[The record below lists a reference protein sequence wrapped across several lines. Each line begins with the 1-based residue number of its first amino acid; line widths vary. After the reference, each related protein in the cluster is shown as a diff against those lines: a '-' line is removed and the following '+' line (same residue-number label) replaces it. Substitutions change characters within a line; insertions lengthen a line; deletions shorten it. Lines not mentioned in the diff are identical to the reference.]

1 MEFEEKYF
9 ENEVREGFFVPSM
22 VKRAWA
28 AELEVLSRIDRIC
41 TKYGIQYFAEWGTL
55 LGAVRHN
62 GFIPWD
68 DDMDIAMKREDYER
82 FLEVAD
88 SELPEG
94 YCINNLRRRDDFR
107 LFLARVMNTSHI
119 DFGAEHLRNNH
130 EFPYIA
136 GVDIFVLDYVSADD
150 EKENK
155 RDTIADYMIA
165 LADCVTDR
173 SGSADDIIE
182 GLKKLRLADEG
193 MPEYDE
199 QLIRQWLG
207 QEAELKKAK
216 LSGSEAGAH
225 HSGNAEKADIDEED
239 GYSTLHARIAQW
251 NRRMYMRAEKLFASF
266 GKEESKELTQLYPFG
281 LRRKE
286 HRYPKQ
292 YYENAVR
299 IPFEN
304 TTIPVPCGYDAM
316 LKRRYGDYMRIVR
329 NGAAHDYPFFDSQQK
344 QLDKLSGVC
353 LPRYE
358 YTAIEKEYSMGGH
371 TGQNQGASLRSMA
384 EQVLPELHDY
394 HNPVQAQEL
403 AVDFGTLIEQN
414 YGDDHG
420 IVGLLESYCELL
432 YEYACCVD
440 DVNGMQSAGQ
450 TEDALEVVFEKIE
463 NAVQEHIIGK
473 KEVVFIAAMASQ
485 WKYIKSEYE
494 KAKNTDA
501 EVYVVP
507 VPYYHKR
514 FDGSLYD
521 MHCELDEFECILEPA
536 PDNVHLTDYRNYN
549 ISIHAPECVYIQQPY
564 DEWDAGISIHPDY
577 YTHNIVGSC
586 GKLVYVPAFEVDE
599 ISPEDECAWK
609 NMEFYVTRPGVVRAN
624 QVIVPSENMRR
635 MYIEKLMEWAGEDT
649 GGLWENKIT
658 AGTQYRDENNV
669 CCRNENRL
677 RDNIPP
683 EWRAKLIK
691 ADGSRRKLVLYHN
704 EEALFNENGLR
715 AFDKVE
721 SALKIF
727 AENSEDILVVWN
739 ISRRLYDDIETGRCG
754 SGTMNVRLENIVSII
769 NHIGICDISDGAI
782 AASAADAY
790 YGDAGYV
797 SRQCQLRRIPVM
809 IEDVDIR

>member
-28 AELEVLSRIDRIC
+28 VELEVLAQIDRIC
-41 TKYGIQYFAEWGTL
+41 AKYGIQYFAEWGTL
-55 LGAVRHN
+55 LGAVRHK

-94 YCINNLRRRDDFR
+94 YCINNLRRREDFR

-119 DFGAEHLRNNH
+119 DFGGEHLRNNH

-136 GVDIFVLDYVSADD
+136 GVDIFVLDYVSSDE

-173 SGSADDIIE
+173 SRSVDEIIE

-207 QEAELKKAK
+207 QKTKFQKEKI
-216 LSGSEAGAH
+216 SGS
-225 HSGNAEKADIDEED
+225 KADGHDSGSTEKIDEED
-239 GYSTLHARIAQW
+239 GYNTLYARIACW
-251 NRRMYMRAEKLFASF
+251 NQRMYMRAEKLFASF
-266 GKEESKELTQLYPFG
+266 GKEDSRELTQLYPFG

-286 HRYPKQ
+286 HRYPTQ

-299 IPFEN
+299 VPFEN
-304 TTIPVPCGYDAM
+304 TTISVPCGYDAM

-358 YTAIEKEYSMGGH
+358 YTALEKEYSMGVH
-371 TGQNQGASLRSMA
+371 TGQNQSASLKSMA
-384 EQVLPELHDY
+384 KQVLPELHDY
-394 HNPVQAQEL
+394 HNPAQAQEL

-414 YGDDHG
+414 YGEGHS
-420 IVGLLESYCELL
+420 IVGMLENYCELL
-432 YEYACCVD
+432 YEYACCD
-440 DVNGMQSAGQ
+440 DSDSGMQSAEQ
-450 TEDALEVVFEKIE
+450 TEKALEAVFKKIE
-463 NAVQEHIIGK
+463 SAVQEHIIGK
-473 KEVVFIAAMASQ
+473 KEVVFIVALASQ

-494 KAKNTDA
+494 KAKNTDVD
-501 EVYVVP
+501 VYVVP

-521 MHCELDEFECILEPA
+521 MHCEMDGFECILEHE

-599 ISPEDECAWK
+599 VSPEDGCVWK

-624 QVIVPSENMRR
+624 QVIVSSENMRR
-635 MYIEKLMEWAGEDT
+635 MYIEKLVEWSGEDT

-658 AGTQYRDENNV
+658 VRTQYRDEAV
-669 CCRNENRL
+669 MGGENESRL
-677 RDNIPP
+677 LDNIPP
-683 EWRAKLIK
+683 EWRAKLIRD
-691 ADGSRRKLVLYHN
+691 DGSRRKLVLYHN
-704 EEALFNENGLR
+704 EEAFFNENGLR

-721 SALKIF
+721 GALKIF
-727 AENSEDILVVWN
+727 AENSADILVVWN
-739 ISRRLYDDIETGRCG
+739 ISRKLYDDIETGRCG
-754 SGTMNVRLENIVSII
+754 SVAMTGRLENIVSII
-769 NHIGICDISDGAI
+769 SRIGICDISDGAI
-782 AASAADAY
+782 AISAADAY